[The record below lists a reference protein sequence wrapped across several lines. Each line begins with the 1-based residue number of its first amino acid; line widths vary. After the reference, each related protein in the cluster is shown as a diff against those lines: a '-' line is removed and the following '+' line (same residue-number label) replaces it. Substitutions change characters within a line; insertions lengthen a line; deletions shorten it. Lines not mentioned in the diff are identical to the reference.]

1 MVSKLAKFLMQIYRK
16 ISENFAL
23 ISLMA
28 KNNAELTQ
36 ELLKFMY
43 EMKVIPKEKF
53 NELFN
58 TLEKLK
64 ENYEKIAEELKPF
77 KSDKDEDI

>member
-28 KNNAELTQ
+28 KNNAELTGVR
-36 ELLKFMY
+36 LNFM
-43 EMKVIPKEKF
+43 VGRRD
-53 NELFN
+53 N
-58 TLEKLK
+58 TCQHGL
-64 ENYEKIAEELKPF
+64 
-77 KSDKDEDI
+77 

>member
-28 KNNAELTQ
+28 KNNAELAQ
-36 ELLKFMY
+36 EFLKFMY

>member
-1 MVSKLAKFLMQIYRK
+1 MQIYRK